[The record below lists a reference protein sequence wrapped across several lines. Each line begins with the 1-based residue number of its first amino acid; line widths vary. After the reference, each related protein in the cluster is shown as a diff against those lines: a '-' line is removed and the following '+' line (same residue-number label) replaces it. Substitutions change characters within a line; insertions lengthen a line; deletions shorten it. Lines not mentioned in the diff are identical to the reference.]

1 MSYGCDP
8 APAATAS
15 VTITPALVRA
25 HYELMARAYRVFWGE
40 HLHHG
45 LFRSGQESP
54 QAAQL
59 ELIRHCLALVGD
71 VNEAEVLDV
80 GCGYGGT
87 SIYLALH
94 HRCRVTAL
102 TLSAKQADHAR
113 KRARLLGASSTARFL
128 VVNAEEYAYSEGGYD
143 LIWVME
149 SSEHFLDRKLF
160 FRRAASSLRVGGAL
174 LLTAWTA
181 NSASADLDSL
191 ALHAFCPNFQT
202 VGSYLGQIQAA
213 GLMVTQV
220 EDLTLGVAPTWD
232 WVWRRMRWLMPF
244 ALLTPRPMRDFA
256 GAIPR
261 LRSAFHRREMQYWV
275 VVARKVSPPRSA
287 EAAF

>member
-1 MSYGCDP
+1 
-8 APAATAS
+8 
-15 VTITPALVRA
+15 
-25 HYELMARAYRVFWGE
+25 MARAYRVFWGE

-160 FRRAASSLRVGGAL
+160 FQASCIQPKSWWRSSVNGMDGQLRFGRSGLARVACVLPQFPNGRQLSRTDSSSGPDGYPGRGSHFGRRAHLGLGLATHAMADALCPSDTAS
-174 LLTAWTA
+174 
-181 NSASADLDSL
+181 
-191 ALHAFCPNFQT
+191 HA
-202 VGSYLGQIQAA
+202 
-213 GLMVTQV
+213 
-220 EDLTLGVAPTWD
+220 
-232 WVWRRMRWLMPF
+232 
-244 ALLTPRPMRDFA
+244 
-256 GAIPR
+256 
-261 LRSAFHRREMQYWV
+261 
-275 VVARKVSPPRSA
+275 
-287 EAAF
+287 